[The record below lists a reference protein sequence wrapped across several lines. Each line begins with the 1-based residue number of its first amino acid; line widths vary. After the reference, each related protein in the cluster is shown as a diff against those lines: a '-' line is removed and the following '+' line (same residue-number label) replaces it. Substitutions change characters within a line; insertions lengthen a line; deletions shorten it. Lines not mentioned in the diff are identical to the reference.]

1 MATYTHFGKQADV
14 FKHLIFCE
22 VLQNEKPSVYVETNS
37 ASAIY
42 QMEHTP
48 EQQYG
53 IYHFLENADR
63 EEALKNS
70 TYYKLES
77 PEMAKGNY
85 LGSPALAMNILGE
98 QTRQYQFFDI
108 EKEALENVSR
118 YADRMELNT
127 AVQTCNSD
135 SLTGVMELLP
145 SLPASSF
152 VHIDPYEID
161 RKGTSGTTYLDILVK
176 ATQAGMRCLLWYG
189 FMTGDDKTHLNQY
202 IADKLKEAGIHEY
215 TCVELTMNSIRKDTI
230 ICNPGIVGSGILATN
245 LSQKSNTLILEY
257 SKRLVNLYQHAEYKS
272 YDGSLYREVL
282 RKFRTG

>member
-42 QMEHTP
+42 RMEHTP

-53 IYHFLENADR
+53 IYHFLENIDK
-63 EEALKNS
+63 EEILKS
-70 TYYKLES
+70 SAYYKLES
-77 PEMAKGNY
+77 QEVAEGNY
-85 LGSPALAMNILGE
+85 LGSPALAMNILGG
-98 QTRQYQFFDI
+98 QIQQYHFFDI
-108 EKEALENVSR
+108 EKTALENVGL
-118 YADRMELNT
+118 YAGQMKLST
-127 AVQTCNSD
+127 QVQTNNSD
-135 SLTGVMELLP
+135 SLAGVMELLP

-152 VHIDPYEID
+152 IHIDPYEID
-161 RKGTSGTTYLDILVK
+161 KKGTSGTTYLDILVK

-245 LSQKSNTLILEY
+245 LSQKSNTLILES

-282 RKFRTG
+282 REVQT